1 MGRSAKDYSIVSA
14 RWTEKSTEFRAAL
27 NTCVFRLGFV
37 LADSVRLLCRLVK
50 GNHYTSNEDDAVNT
64 IRLER

>member
-37 LADSVRLLCRLVK
+37 NIGLSRHRALLF
-50 GNHYTSNEDDAVNT
+50 
-64 IRLER
+64 